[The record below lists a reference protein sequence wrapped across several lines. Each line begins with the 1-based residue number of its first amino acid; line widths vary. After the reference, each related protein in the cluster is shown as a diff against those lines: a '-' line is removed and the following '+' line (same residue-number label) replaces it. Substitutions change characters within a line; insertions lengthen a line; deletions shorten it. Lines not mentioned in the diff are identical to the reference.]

1 MTESNTQQ
9 TTNSFLKISDA
20 EIIRVDF
27 HKSKGNM
34 ASFDTEIK
42 KIVVFDTSTYSK
54 NKGTGAKYYIWYEN
68 YNKIKTLLRFHK

>member
-1 MTESNTQQ
+1 MTQSNTQQ

-27 HKSKGNM
+27 YKSKGNI

-54 NKGTGAKYYIWYEN
+54 NKGTGAKYYI
-68 YNKIKTLLRFHK
+68 

>member
-9 TTNSFLKISDA
+9 ATNSFLKISDA

-27 HKSKGNM
+27 HKSKGNI

-54 NKGTGAKYYIWYEN
+54 NKGTGAKYYI
-68 YNKIKTLLRFHK
+68 